1 MFEWGTVVLS
11 GVWRGE
17 FQIRARFSAASAA
30 QDSIAK
36 RVDIGRRG
44 QFLIRDEMMGKVC
57 SSS

>member
-1 MFEWGTVVLS
+1 MGDSCAEWGVERRIPDKSEIL
-11 GVWRGE
+11 RG
-17 FQIRARFSAASAA
+17 FR
-30 QDSIAK
+30 AK